1 MTQHVFL
8 NAFHSSLFFP
18 LSPQHFLLQWKC
30 KQLIRQGVLEH
41 VLSWPLAG
49 WLLRLPP
56 GVRLHPTKV
65 TSPPPSL
72 PPQGPLLFGSKME
85 TFFKQEC
92 LAEEYGLFVFF
103 FLFIWM
109 LISLFF
115 ISEYNSITFHGKH
128 ICEFVLSDCT
138 LKYRFSKESLHSGHT
153 ENPHTPTL
161 LSTALEQSP
170 RSGF

>member
-1 MTQHVFL
+1 MTPDQMAV
-8 NAFHSSLFFP
+8 
-18 LSPQHFLLQWKC
+18 
-30 KQLIRQGVLEH
+30 
-41 VLSWPLAG
+41 
-49 WLLRLPP
+49 RLPP

-65 TSPPPSL
+65 TSP

-128 ICEFVLSDCT
+128 VCESMLYVCT
-138 LKYRFSKESLHSGHT
+138 LKYQFSKENLHSGST
-153 ENPHTPTL
+153 EPPQTQPCCPQL
-161 LSTALEQSP
+161 
-170 RSGF
+170 

>member
-1 MTQHVFL
+1 MTPGRMAV
-8 NAFHSSLFFP
+8 
-18 LSPQHFLLQWKC
+18 
-30 KQLIRQGVLEH
+30 
-41 VLSWPLAG
+41 
-49 WLLRLPP
+49 RLPP
-56 GVRLHPTKV
+56 GVRLHPTKA

-128 ICEFVLSDCT
+128 ICESVLSDCT

-153 ENPHTPTL
+153 ENPHTPIL

>member
-1 MTQHVFL
+1 MMTPGRMSVKT
-8 NAFHSSLFFP
+8 P
-18 LSPQHFLLQWKC
+18 
-30 KQLIRQGVLEH
+30 
-41 VLSWPLAG
+41 SWCETA
-49 WLLRLPP
+49 
-56 GVRLHPTKV
+56 PTKV

-92 LAEEYGLFVFF
+92 FAEKYGLFSF
-103 FLFIWM
+103 FLFMWM

-128 ICEFVLSDCT
+128 ICESVLYVCA
-138 LKYRFSKESLHSGHT
+138 LKYQFSKDSLHSGHT
-153 ENPHTPTL
+153 ENPHTSTL
-161 LSTALEQSP
+161 LSTTLQQSP